1 MTGVSVTFANQGPA
15 MASYIRLEAH
25 YVESVPGGGIRV
37 GAFNMPLEV
46 GTDMKV
52 DFPAPFVAIGGGLA
66 VAPAVEADGV
76 ALRIDLTLWA
86 PMRTGPAGAMFP
98 FSFAP
103 QDLAIRI
110 TRAFDADRGTT
121 WQDSSDAIAA
131 WLRRH
136 ATDFGL
142 RF

>member
-1 MTGVSVTFANQGPA
+1 MTGVSVTFANQGSA
-15 MASYIRLEAH
+15 MTSYIRLEAH
-25 YVESVPGGGIRV
+25 YLENVPGGVRV
-37 GAFNMPLEV
+37 GAFSMPIEV

-66 VAPAVEADGV
+66 VAPQVEVDGV
-76 ALRIDLTLWA
+76 ALRIDLTRWA
-86 PMRTGPAGAMFP
+86 PMRTGPAGGMWP
-98 FSFAP
+98 FNIAP

-110 TRAFDADRGTT
+110 TRAFDADRSTT

-136 ATDFGL
+136 AADFGL
-142 RF
+142 HF